1 MQGLEVYNA
10 NGTLQFSTNN
20 RLTRFLDS
28 FAIGTGAGSR
38 SVSGISTGTPIA
50 FVTPILSSN
59 TGFWGVPAPTF
70 TFDVG
75 AGLASWSSISNTQAS
90 GYNVII
96 AVY

>member
-1 MQGLEVYNA
+1 MQGLEVYNV
-10 NGTLQFSTNN
+10 NGTTQFSTNN

-28 FAIGTGAGSR
+28 FTIGTGAGSR
-38 SVSGISTGTPIA
+38 PVPGLSTGTPVA
-50 FVTPILSSN
+50 FVTPILSNN

-70 TFDVG
+70 IFNPSAELV
-75 AGLASWSSISNTQAS
+75 SWSAISNSQAS